1 MTERDDVGKTT
12 LDELPAPEPKPEV
25 GGGRKGPPHRGTRNG
40 LADEG
45 ADPNDAHNLRTT
57 IISERIETYN
67 RLRAL
72 AKLAEVDEFL
82 GEKTKSP
89 YTKQMPRGQG

>member
-1 MTERDDVGKTT
+1 MIKRDDIGKTT
-12 LDELPAPEPKPEV
+12 LEAFPAPEPTPQA
-25 GGGRKGPPHRGTRNG
+25 GGAGKGPPYRGTRNG

-45 ADPNDAHNLRTT
+45 ADPDDAHTLRTT

-82 GEKTKSP
+82 GEKTTFP
-89 YTKQMPRGQG
+89 YTKQMPRGNG

>member
-1 MTERDDVGKTT
+1 MVERDDIGKTT
-12 LDELPAPEPKPEV
+12 LAELPALEPKLEA
-25 GGGRKGPPHRGTRNG
+25 GGARNGPPHRGTRNG
-40 LADEG
+40 LAGEG
-45 ADPNDAHNLRTT
+45 ADPNESNNLRTT

-82 GEKTKSP
+82 GEKTK
-89 YTKQMPRGQG
+89 RQG

>member
-1 MTERDDVGKTT
+1 MVERDGVGKTT
-12 LDELPAPEPKPEV
+12 LEELPAPEPEPGA
-25 GGGRKGPPHRGTRNG
+25 GGARKGPPYRGTRNG
-40 LADEG
+40 LAGEG
-45 ADPNDAHNLRTT
+45 ADPNDANNLRTT

-82 GEKTKSP
+82 GEKT
-89 YTKQMPRGQG
+89 TRQG